1 MEHIVQFAIG
11 IDDEAI
17 RQRIKETGY
26 EQVIRNLV
34 DRAETSIADRQW
46 NRDGKVNWER
56 LVESAVKRFVE
67 ENKEAIINLAAE
79 KMCEKYSRTKVYK
92 EKMESVLEV

>member
-34 DRAETSIADRQW
+34 DRADRQW

-56 LVESAVKRFVE
+56 LVEIAVKRFME
-67 ENKEAIINLAAE
+67 ENKEAILNLAAE

-92 EKMESVLEV
+92 EKMEAVLEV

>member
-17 RQRIKETGY
+17 RQQIKETGY

-79 KMCEKYSRTKVYK
+79 KMCKKYSRTKGYK
-92 EKMESVLEV
+92 EKMEAVLEV

>member
-34 DRAETSIADRQW
+34 DRAEKSIADRQW

-56 LVESAVKRFVE
+56 LVESAVKRFGGITMTE
-67 ENKEAIINLAAE
+67 KHAKIITIFIFGIIL
-79 KMCEKYSRTKVYK
+79 
-92 EKMESVLEV
+92 LELTYMLSMV

>member
-67 ENKEAIINLAAE
+67 
-79 KMCEKYSRTKVYK
+79 VYQ
-92 EKMESVLEV
+92 

>member
-92 EKMESVLEV
+92 EHYRLYGR

>member
-1 MEHIVQFAIG
+1 
-11 IDDEAI
+11 
-17 RQRIKETGY
+17 
-26 EQVIRNLV
+26 
-34 DRAETSIADRQW
+34 
-46 NRDGKVNWER
+46 VNWER

-92 EKMESVLEV
+92 EKMEAVLEV